1 MMHAR
6 WPGPLGQAVT
16 GIAWPVFGLSLSGI
30 AAWLAVMVVRDRFM
44 LTQLLFW
51 VPAASVLAACGLA
64 ALSAWALPLKPRTRQ
79 VVAGMLGLATLVSG
93 YRFLRYDVGWALGEF
108 DDAAGGLTV
117 MHWNTRSANHWSY
130 GYDGVDR
137 FCGALAR
144 MVPASD
150 IAVISGPG
158 DMASDSNRAKWLPSS
173 HQMRGVGPFALVSRL
188 PIVMAEVL
196 ALERPPGMDEIS
208 VAWVEVDAGKGAPVR
223 ILVLDLPSNPRLP
236 RIRVATALEAILERV
251 LVGRVPDMV
260 VGDTNC
266 TPGSVVLSRAT
277 LGLAAPP
284 PWRSYG
290 WLCTFERRLP
300 LLKID
305 AMVAGNGLA
314 WKAYET
320 MNLGIG
326 EHRAQRGRFDVVR

>member
-1 MMHAR
+1 MHAR

-30 AAWLAVMVVRDRFM
+30 VAWLAVMVVRDRFT

-51 VPAASVLAACGLA
+51 VPAASILAACGVA
-64 ALSAWALPLKPRTRQ
+64 ALSAWALPLRPRTRQ
-79 VVAGMLGLATLVSG
+79 VVGAVIALAALVSG
-93 YRFLRYDVGWALGEF
+93 YRFVRYDFGWALGDFE
-108 DDAAGGLTV
+108 DSAGALTV
-117 MHWNTRSANHWSY
+117 MHWNTRSANHWSH

-144 MVPASD
+144 TVPASD
-150 IAVISGPG
+150 VAIVSGPG
-158 DMASDSNRAKWLPSS
+158 DMASAANRAKWLPSS
-173 HQMRGVGPFALVSRL
+173 HQMRMVGPFALVSRL
-188 PIVMAEVL
+188 PVVSAEVL
-196 ALERPPGMDEIS
+196 ALEKPPGMDEIS

-236 RIRVATALEAILERV
+236 RIRVANALESILERV
-251 LVGRVPDMV
+251 LADRVPDMV

-277 LGLAAPP
+277 LGLGAAPP
-284 PWRSYG
+284 WRAYG
-290 WLCTFERRLP
+290 WLCTFERRMP

-314 WKAYET
+314 WAAYET
-320 MNLGIG
+320 MDLGIG
-326 EHRAQRGRFDVVR
+326 EHRAQRGRFGMSR

>member
-1 MMHAR
+1 MHAR
-6 WPGPLGQAVT
+6 WPGPLGQAIT

-30 AAWLAVMVVRDRFM
+30 AAWLAVMVVRDRFT

-51 VPAASVLAACGLA
+51 VPAASVLAACGVA

-79 VVAGMLGLATLVSG
+79 VVAGILGLATLVSG

-108 DDAAGGLTV
+108 DDSAGALTV
-117 MHWNTRSANHWSY
+117 MHWNTRSANHWSH
-130 GYDGVDR
+130 GNDGVDR

-144 MVPASD
+144 TVPACD
-150 IAVISGPG
+150 VAVISGPG
-158 DMASDSNRAKWLPSS
+158 DMATASNRAKWLPSS

-188 PIVMAEVL
+188 PIVSAEVL
-196 ALERPPGMDEIS
+196 ALEKPPGMDEIS
-208 VAWVEVDAGKGAPVR
+208 VAWVELDAGKGAPVR
-223 ILVLDLPSNPRLP
+223 ILVLDLPSSPRLP
-236 RIRVATALEAILERV
+236 RIRVANALEAILERV
-251 LVGRVPDMV
+251 LAGRVPDMV

-266 TPGSVVLSRAT
+266 TPGSVVLGRAT
-277 LGLAAPP
+277 LGLGAAPP
-284 PWRSYG
+284 WRAYG

-326 EHRAQRGRFDVVR
+326 EHRAQRGRFDLVR